1 MCYKQVTGKLGEDLA
16 TKYLEKIGYKIV
28 ARNFR
33 CRQGEID
40 IIARKSEELVFVE
53 VKARTN
59 LSYGSPAEAVDF
71 AKQKHMEKVAK
82 YYLYKNRYS

>member
-40 IIARKSEELVFVE
+40 IIARSTEELVFVE
-53 VKARTN
+53 VKTRTN

-71 AKQKHMEKVAK
+71 TKQKHMEKVAK